1 MLSIQMTTGDRW
13 LSHLLLTRKNWLHLV
28 CIWRFQQIC
37 EPTSDYCHHFNNTR
51 ESHEFSCNV
60 KSIKNDY
67 YGTLLDD
74 KRVNSTSACGLPHP
88 PPIFLRF
95 LEFWWEQSFWSE
107 ARRVVPYKHAILIRI
122 RICCQKHPQNTSD
135 FIAVVL
141 ISICLITLCTTL

>member
-1 MLSIQMTTGDRW
+1 MISIQMTTGDRW

-28 CIWRFQQIC
+28 CIWKFQQIC
-37 EPTSDYCHHFNNTR
+37 EPTSDYYHHFNNTS

-88 PPIFLRF
+88 PPIFWRF
-95 LEFWWEQSFWSE
+95 SRVLMRAELLKWSAQSCPLQARNINTNTYLLSKTSTKYQWLYIVVFWS
-107 ARRVVPYKHAILIRI
+107 VFV
-122 RICCQKHPQNTSD
+122 
-135 FIAVVL
+135 
-141 ISICLITLCTTL
+141 